1 MASLI
6 LSSFSSLEVLPNWIL
21 WAFFFH
27 VFWNLINQVKPHLA
41 VIMNEVLCGYL
52 HYKSSAHRCLMRVLG
67 LKDLLDRNGDW
78 CFLAPTRC
86 TVKFCCSNPRQLLRT
101 MFGLKLKEW
110 MIWWWLVGTV
120 GTRWVKH
127 ETCTLCTLLVTSLLV
142 LWNWAIFKPLLSH
155 PRSLFLLF
163 EVPQVFFRAFSFPF
177 ILFSG
182 TAFTVSC
189 RQWHRRSL
197 NVKTPSRKTSESGK
211 KEMVW
216 NSLMNLIRH
225 GNSLRGFERKGF
237 RAFTDTLV
245 PLQLDFLH

>member
-67 LKDLLDRNGDW
+67 LKDLYDRNGDW
-78 CFLAPTRC
+78 CLLAPIRC
-86 TVKFCCSNPRQLLRT
+86 TVKFCCANPRQLLRR
-101 MFGLKLKEW
+101 MFCLKLKVW

-163 EVPQVFFRAFSFPF
+163 EVPQVFFRAFF
-177 ILFSG
+177 IPLHIILRNRIYRELPPV
-182 TAFTVSC
+182 TPEIIE
-189 RQWHRRSL
+189 RQDTQQE
-197 NVKTPSRKTSESGK
+197 NVGK
-211 KEMVW
+211 W
-216 NSLMNLIRH
+216 
-225 GNSLRGFERKGF
+225 
-237 RAFTDTLV
+237 
-245 PLQLDFLH
+245 

>member
-67 LKDLLDRNGDW
+67 LKDLYDRNGDW
-78 CFLAPTRC
+78 CFLAPIRC
-86 TVKFCCSNPRQLLRT
+86 TVKFCCANPQQLLRT
-101 MFGLKLKEW
+101 MFGLKLKVW
-110 MIWWWLVGTV
+110 MIWWCFVGTV
-120 GTRWVKH
+120 GTRWVTQGVCSFFLKCH
-127 ETCTLCTLLVTSLLV
+127 KYSSV
-142 LWNWAIFKPLLSH
+142 L
-155 PRSLFLLF
+155 
-163 EVPQVFFRAFSFPF
+163 FSFPF

-197 NVKTPSRKTSESGK
+197 NVKTPSLYVGKASELSP
-211 KEMVW
+211 
-216 NSLMNLIRH
+216 IH
-225 GNSLRGFERKGF
+225 
-237 RAFTDTLV
+237 
-245 PLQLDFLH
+245 

>member
-67 LKDLLDRNGDW
+67 LKDLYDRNGDW
-78 CFLAPTRC
+78 CLLAPIRC
-86 TVKFCCSNPRQLLRT
+86 TVKFCCANPRQLLRR
-101 MFGLKLKEW
+101 MFCLK
-110 MIWWWLVGTV
+110 
-120 GTRWVKH
+120 
-127 ETCTLCTLLVTSLLV
+127 

-163 EVPQVFFRAFSFPF
+163 EVPQVFFRAFF
-177 ILFSG
+177 IPLHIILRNRIYRELPPV
-182 TAFTVSC
+182 TPEIIE
-189 RQWHRRSL
+189 RQDTQQE
-197 NVKTPSRKTSESGK
+197 NVGK
-211 KEMVW
+211 W
-216 NSLMNLIRH
+216 
-225 GNSLRGFERKGF
+225 
-237 RAFTDTLV
+237 
-245 PLQLDFLH
+245 